1 MYKTYINFDPM
12 SISLHKET
20 FFNEELSNL
29 VDSAN
34 YQLQNIEKIINNITN
49 LLNHIIEYVYCLL
62 RDHPDINDIRVKKH
76 IKITDLIYRVY
87 IRAREIYDDIIYPC
101 ITEIDLYTL
110 VLLELYSDIKS
121 IPDRLSIVYNKLYNH
136 IYRKNR
142 SIYFTK
148 FVLNLKYI
156 LSL

>member
-1 MYKTYINFDPM
+1 MNKTYINFDPM
-12 SISLHKET
+12 NISLHKET

-29 VDSAN
+29 VDHIN
-34 YQLQNIEKIINNITN
+34 NTLPNIEKIINNLTTI
-49 LLNHIIEYVYCLL
+49 LNHIIEYVYGLL
-62 RDHPDINDIRVKKH
+62 RDHPDINDIRVKKR

-87 IRAREIYDDIIYPC
+87 IRTRETYDDIIYPY

-121 IPDRLSIVYNKLYNH
+121 VPDRLSVVYNKLYNYV
-136 IYRKNR
+136 YRKNR
-142 SIYFTK
+142 SVYFTK
-148 FVLNLKYI
+148 FVLNLKYL

>member
-1 MYKTYINFDPM
+1 MNKTYINFDPM
-12 SISLHKET
+12 SITLHKET

-34 YQLQNIEKIINNITN
+34 YQLNIEKIVNNITN

-62 RDHPDINDIRVKKH
+62 RDNTDINDIRVKKR

-87 IRAREIYDDIIYPC
+87 IHARETYDDVIYPH

-121 IPDRLSIVYNKLYNH
+121 IPDRLAIVYNKLYN
-136 IYRKNR
+136 YVYKRNR
-142 SIYFTK
+142 NIYFTK
-148 FVLNLKYI
+148 FVLNLKYL